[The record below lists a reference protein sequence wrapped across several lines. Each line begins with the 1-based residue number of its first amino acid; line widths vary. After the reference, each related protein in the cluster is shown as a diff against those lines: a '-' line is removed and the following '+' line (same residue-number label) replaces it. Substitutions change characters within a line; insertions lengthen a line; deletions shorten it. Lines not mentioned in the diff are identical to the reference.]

1 LTEILENVN
10 IIQVTFVTFGGINMS
25 ESKPRGGWFHKAS
38 PSSFEISD
46 AHLQK
51 TLGVKEMLALGIGTI
66 VSTAI
71 LTLPGIVAAK
81 HAGPAV
87 AISFVIAAV
96 VSGLAAFAYAEFASA
111 LPFAGSA
118 YSWANVVFG
127 EVFGWIAGWALL
139 AEYFIAVAFVA
150 SGWSANFKLF
160 LASHQLALPPAL
172 AGSFAAG
179 NGGVIDLSAL
189 FAVLIVTI
197 LLWRGTNT
205 TARVENVLV
214 IGKVLVILIFIGVG
228 LTAIHPANY
237 VPFIPAHKPGTDFGG
252 WQGIF
257 AGAAQIF
264 LAYIGFDSIAANSA
278 EAKDPKKTM
287 PRGIIGSLVI
297 ATILFVTVAL
307 VLVGMFHYSK
317 YANNAAPA
325 AWALLNSG
333 HEFTSN
339 LLSVVALVGMFT
351 AIIGMM
357 LAGSRLLYAFGRDGL
372 LPKFLGK
379 VNDKGLPNNALLVLS
394 VIAILI
400 GSVFSFTELAGL
412 ISAGTL
418 IAFIIVSLGVYALRP
433 REGKDIPVPGF
444 KMPLYPVLPALAALG
459 SGFIF
464 YQLDNQA
471 KLYAFGWFV
480 LGLII
485 YAAYGARHSK
495 ISR

>member
-1 LTEILENVN
+1 
-10 IIQVTFVTFGGINMS
+10 MS
-25 ESKPRGGWFHKAS
+25 DSKPRTGWLHKAS
-38 PSSFEISD
+38 PASFSHSD
-46 AHLQK
+46 AHLHK
-51 TLGVKEMLALGIGTI
+51 TLGVKDMLALGVGTI

-71 LTLPGIVAAK
+71 FTLPGIVAAD

-87 AISFVIAAV
+87 AISFVIAAI

-139 AEYFIAVAFVA
+139 AEDFIAVAFVA

-160 LASHQLALPPAL
+160 LASHNLVLPPAL

-179 NGGVIDLSAL
+179 NGGVIDISAL
-189 FAVLIVTI
+189 FAVLIVTV
-197 LLWRGTNT
+197 LLWRGTNS
-205 TARVENVLV
+205 TARVENILV
-214 IGKVLVILIFIGVG
+214 VGKVLVILIFIGVG
-228 LTAIHPANY
+228 LTAIHPGNY
-237 VPFIPAHKPGTDFGG
+237 TPFIPEHKPGTTFGG
-252 WQGIF
+252 WQGIV
-257 AGAAQIF
+257 AGASQIF

-278 EAKDPKKTM
+278 EAKDPKRTM
-287 PRGIIGSLVI
+287 PRGIIGSLVV
-297 ATILFVTVAL
+297 ATVLFVTVAL

-317 YANNAAPA
+317 YENNAAPA
-325 AWALLNSG
+325 AWALLQSG
-333 HEFTSN
+333 HGFTSN

-372 LPKFLGK
+372 LPSFLGD
-379 VNDKGLPNNALLVLS
+379 VNGKGLPNNALLALS
-394 VIAILI
+394 IIAILV

-418 IAFIIVSLGVYALRP
+418 IAFIIVSFGIYALRP
-433 REGKDIPVPGF
+433 REGKDIQEPGF
-444 KMPLYPVLPALAALG
+444 KMPFYPVLPALAALG

-464 YQLDNQA
+464 FNLDSQA

-480 LGLII
+480 IGLII
-485 YAAYGARHSK
+485 YAVYGARHSNLSK
-495 ISR
+495 

>member
-1 LTEILENVN
+1 
-10 IIQVTFVTFGGINMS
+10 MS
-25 ESKPRGGWFHKAS
+25 DSKPKTGWLRKAS
-38 PSSFEISD
+38 PANFSHSD
-46 AHLQK
+46 AHLHK
-51 TLGVKEMLALGIGTI
+51 TLGVKDMLALGVGTI

-71 LTLPGIVAAK
+71 FTLPGIVAAD

-87 AISFVIAAV
+87 AISFVIAAI

-160 LASHQLALPPAL
+160 LASHNLVLPPAL

-179 NGGVIDLSAL
+179 NGGVVDISAL
-189 FAVLIVTI
+189 FAVLIVTV
-197 LLWRGTNT
+197 LLWRGTSS
-205 TARVENVLV
+205 TARVENILV

-228 LTAIHPANY
+228 LTAIHPGNY
-237 VPFIPAHKPGTDFGG
+237 VPFIPDYKPGTTFGG
-252 WQGIF
+252 WQGIV
-257 AGAAQIF
+257 AGASQIF

-278 EAKDPKKTM
+278 EAKDPKRTM
-287 PRGIIGSLVI
+287 PRGIIGSLVV

-317 YANNAAPA
+317 YENNAAPA
-325 AWALLNSG
+325 AWALLQSG
-333 HEFTSN
+333 HGFTSN
-339 LLSVVALVGMFT
+339 LLSVVALIGMFT

-372 LPKFLGK
+372 LPSFLGD
-379 VNDKGLPNNALLVLS
+379 VNGKGLPNNALLALS
-394 VIAILI
+394 IIAILV
-400 GSVFSFTELAGL
+400 GSIFSFTELAGL

-418 IAFIIVSLGVYALRP
+418 IAFIIVSFGIYALRP
-433 REGKDIPVPGF
+433 REGKDIQEPGF
-444 KMPLYPVLPALAALG
+444 KMPFYPVLPALAALG

-464 YQLDNQA
+464 FNLDTQA

-485 YAAYGARHSK
+485 YAVYGARHSNLSK
-495 ISR
+495 

>member
-1 LTEILENVN
+1 
-10 IIQVTFVTFGGINMS
+10 MS

-71 LTLPGIVAAK
+71 FTLPGIVAAK

-480 LGLII
+480 IGLII

>member
-1 LTEILENVN
+1 
-10 IIQVTFVTFGGINMS
+10 MS

-71 LTLPGIVAAK
+71 FTLPGIVAAK

-264 LAYIGFDSIAANSA
+264 LAYIGFDSISANSA

>member
-1 LTEILENVN
+1 
-10 IIQVTFVTFGGINMS
+10 MS
-25 ESKPRGGWFHKAS
+25 DSKPKTGWLHKAS
-38 PSSFEISD
+38 PASFSHSD
-46 AHLQK
+46 AHLHK
-51 TLGVKEMLALGIGTI
+51 TLGVKDMLALGVGTI

-71 LTLPGIVAAK
+71 FTLPGIVAAD

-87 AISFVIAAV
+87 AISFVIAAI

-160 LASHQLALPPAL
+160 LASHNLVLPPAL

-179 NGGVIDLSAL
+179 NGGVIDISAL
-189 FAVLIVTI
+189 FAVLIVTV
-197 LLWRGTNT
+197 LLWRGTNS
-205 TARVENVLV
+205 TARVENILV
-214 IGKVLVILIFIGVG
+214 VGKVLVILIFIGVG
-228 LTAIHPANY
+228 LTAIHPGNY
-237 VPFIPAHKPGTDFGG
+237 SPFIPEYKPGTTFGG
-252 WQGIF
+252 WQGIV
-257 AGAAQIF
+257 AGASQIF

-278 EAKDPKKTM
+278 EAKDPKRTM
-287 PRGIIGSLVI
+287 PRGIIGSLVV
-297 ATILFVTVAL
+297 ATVLFVTVSL

-317 YANNAAPA
+317 YENNAAPA
-325 AWALLNSG
+325 AWALLQSG
-333 HEFTSN
+333 HGFTSN

-372 LPKFLGK
+372 LPSFLGD
-379 VNDKGLPNNALLVLS
+379 VNGKGLPNNALLALS
-394 VIAILI
+394 IIAILV

-418 IAFIIVSLGVYALRP
+418 IAFIIVSFGIYALRP
-433 REGKDIPVPGF
+433 REGKDIQEPGF
-444 KMPLYPVLPALAALG
+444 KMPFYPVLPALAALG

-464 YQLDNQA
+464 FNLDNQA

-480 LGLII
+480 IGLII
-485 YAAYGARHSK
+485 YAVYGARHSNLSK
-495 ISR
+495 

>member
-1 LTEILENVN
+1 
-10 IIQVTFVTFGGINMS
+10 MS

-71 LTLPGIVAAK
+71 FTLPGIVAAK

-418 IAFIIVSLGVYALRP
+418 IAFIIVSLGGYALRP

>member
-1 LTEILENVN
+1 
-10 IIQVTFVTFGGINMS
+10 MS

-71 LTLPGIVAAK
+71 FTLPGIVAAK

-237 VPFIPAHKPGTDFGG
+237 FPFIPAHKPGTDFGG

>member
-1 LTEILENVN
+1 
-10 IIQVTFVTFGGINMS
+10 MS

-71 LTLPGIVAAK
+71 FTLPGIVAAK

-351 AIIGMM
+351 AIIGMI

>member
-1 LTEILENVN
+1 
-10 IIQVTFVTFGGINMS
+10 MS
-25 ESKPRGGWFHKAS
+25 DSKPKTGWLHKAS
-38 PSSFEISD
+38 PASFSHSD
-46 AHLQK
+46 AHLHK
-51 TLGVKEMLALGIGTI
+51 TLGVKDMLALGVGTI

-71 LTLPGIVAAK
+71 FTLPGIVAAD

-87 AISFVIAAV
+87 AISFVIAAI

-160 LASHQLALPPAL
+160 LASHNLVLPPAL

-179 NGGVIDLSAL
+179 NGGVIDISAL
-189 FAVLIVTI
+189 FAVLIVTV
-197 LLWRGTNT
+197 LLWRGTNS
-205 TARVENVLV
+205 TARVENILV
-214 IGKVLVILIFIGVG
+214 VGKVLVILIFIGVG
-228 LTAIHPANY
+228 LTAIHPSNY
-237 VPFIPAHKPGTDFGG
+237 SPFIPEYKPGTTFGG
-252 WQGIF
+252 WQGIV
-257 AGAAQIF
+257 AGASQIF

-278 EAKDPKKTM
+278 EAKDPKRTM
-287 PRGIIGSLVI
+287 PRGIIGSLVV
-297 ATILFVTVAL
+297 ATVLFVTVAL

-317 YANNAAPA
+317 YENNAAPA
-325 AWALLNSG
+325 AWALLQSG
-333 HEFTSN
+333 HGFTSN

-372 LPKFLGK
+372 LPSFLGD
-379 VNDKGLPNNALLVLS
+379 VNGKGLPNNALLALS
-394 VIAILI
+394 IIAILV

-418 IAFIIVSLGVYALRP
+418 IAFIIVSFGIYALRP
-433 REGKDIPVPGF
+433 REGKDIQEPGF
-444 KMPLYPVLPALAALG
+444 KMPFYPVLPALAALG

-464 YQLDNQA
+464 FNLDNQA

-480 LGLII
+480 IGLII
-485 YAAYGARHSK
+485 YAVYGARHSNLSK
-495 ISR
+495 

>member
-1 LTEILENVN
+1 
-10 IIQVTFVTFGGINMS
+10 MS
-25 ESKPRGGWFHKAS
+25 DSKPKTGWLHKAS
-38 PSSFEISD
+38 PASFSHSD
-46 AHLQK
+46 AHLHK
-51 TLGVKEMLALGIGTI
+51 TLGVKDMLALGVGTI

-71 LTLPGIVAAK
+71 FTLPGIVAAD

-87 AISFVIAAV
+87 AISFVIAAI

-160 LASHQLALPPAL
+160 LASHNLVLPPAL

-179 NGGVIDLSAL
+179 NGGVVDISAL
-189 FAVLIVTI
+189 FAVLIVTV
-197 LLWRGTNT
+197 LLWRGTSS
-205 TARVENVLV
+205 TARVENILV

-228 LTAIHPANY
+228 LTAIHPGNY
-237 VPFIPAHKPGTDFGG
+237 VPFIPDYKPGTTFGG
-252 WQGIF
+252 WQGIV
-257 AGAAQIF
+257 AGASQIF

-278 EAKDPKKTM
+278 EAKDPKRTM
-287 PRGIIGSLVI
+287 PRGIIGSLVV

-317 YANNAAPA
+317 YENNAAPA
-325 AWALLNSG
+325 AWALLQSG
-333 HEFTSN
+333 HGFTSN
-339 LLSVVALVGMFT
+339 LLSVVALIGMFT

-372 LPKFLGK
+372 LPSFLGD
-379 VNDKGLPNNALLVLS
+379 VNGKGLPNNALLALS
-394 VIAILI
+394 IIAILV
-400 GSVFSFTELAGL
+400 GSIFSFTELAGL

-418 IAFIIVSLGVYALRP
+418 IAFIIVSFGIYALRP
-433 REGKDIPVPGF
+433 REGKDIQEPGF
-444 KMPLYPVLPALAALG
+444 KMPFYPVLPALAALG

-464 YQLDNQA
+464 YNLDNQA

-485 YAAYGARHSK
+485 YAVYGARHSNLSK
-495 ISR
+495 

>member
-1 LTEILENVN
+1 
-10 IIQVTFVTFGGINMS
+10 MS
-25 ESKPRGGWFHKAS
+25 DSKPKTGWLRKAS
-38 PSSFEISD
+38 PASFSHSD
-46 AHLQK
+46 AHLHK
-51 TLGVKEMLALGIGTI
+51 TLGVKDMLALGVGTI

-71 LTLPGIVAAK
+71 FTLPGIVAAD

-87 AISFVIAAV
+87 AISFVIAAI

-160 LASHQLALPPAL
+160 LASHNLVLPPAL

-179 NGGVIDLSAL
+179 NGGVVDISAL
-189 FAVLIVTI
+189 FAVLIVTV
-197 LLWRGTNT
+197 LLWRGTSS
-205 TARVENVLV
+205 TARVENILV

-228 LTAIHPANY
+228 LTAIHPGNY
-237 VPFIPAHKPGTDFGG
+237 VPFIPDYKPGTTFGG
-252 WQGIF
+252 WQGIV
-257 AGAAQIF
+257 AGASQIF

-278 EAKDPKKTM
+278 EAKDPKRTM
-287 PRGIIGSLVI
+287 PRGIIGSLVV

-317 YANNAAPA
+317 YENNAAPA
-325 AWALLNSG
+325 AWALLQSG
-333 HEFTSN
+333 HGFTSN
-339 LLSVVALVGMFT
+339 LLSVVALIGMFT

-372 LPKFLGK
+372 LPSFLGD
-379 VNDKGLPNNALLVLS
+379 VNGKGLPNNALLALS
-394 VIAILI
+394 IIAILV
-400 GSVFSFTELAGL
+400 GSIFSFTELAGL

-418 IAFIIVSLGVYALRP
+418 IAFIIVSFGIYALRP
-433 REGKDIPVPGF
+433 REGKDIQEPGF
-444 KMPLYPVLPALAALG
+444 KMPFYPVLPALAALG

-464 YQLDNQA
+464 YNLDNQA

-485 YAAYGARHSK
+485 YAVYGARHSNLSK
-495 ISR
+495 

>member
-1 LTEILENVN
+1 
-10 IIQVTFVTFGGINMS
+10 MS

-71 LTLPGIVAAK
+71 FTLPGIVAAK

-160 LASHQLALPPAL
+160 LSSHQLALPPAL

>member
-1 LTEILENVN
+1 
-10 IIQVTFVTFGGINMS
+10 MS

-71 LTLPGIVAAK
+71 FTLPGIVAAK

-237 VPFIPAHKPGTDFGG
+237 VPFIPANKPGTDFGG

-264 LAYIGFDSIAANSA
+264 LAYIGFDSIAASSA

-400 GSVFSFTELAGL
+400 GSVFSFNELAGL

>member
-1 LTEILENVN
+1 
-10 IIQVTFVTFGGINMS
+10 MS
-25 ESKPRGGWFHKAS
+25 DSKPKTGWLHKAS
-38 PSSFEISD
+38 PASFSHSD
-46 AHLQK
+46 AHLHK
-51 TLGVKEMLALGIGTI
+51 TLGVKDMLALGVGTI

-71 LTLPGIVAAK
+71 FTLPGIVAAD

-87 AISFVIAAV
+87 AISFVIAAI

-160 LASHQLALPPAL
+160 LASHNLVLPPAL
-172 AGSFAAG
+172 AGSFASG
-179 NGGVIDLSAL
+179 NGGVIDISAL
-189 FAVLIVTI
+189 FAVLIVTV
-197 LLWRGTNT
+197 LLWRGTNS
-205 TARVENVLV
+205 TARVENILV
-214 IGKVLVILIFIGVG
+214 VGKVLVILIFIGVG
-228 LTAIHPANY
+228 LTAIHPGNY
-237 VPFIPAHKPGTDFGG
+237 SPFIPEYKPGTTFGG
-252 WQGIF
+252 WQGIV
-257 AGAAQIF
+257 AGASQIF

-278 EAKDPKKTM
+278 EAKDPKRTM
-287 PRGIIGSLVI
+287 PRGIIGSLVV
-297 ATILFVTVAL
+297 ATVLFVTVAL

-317 YANNAAPA
+317 YENNAAPA
-325 AWALLNSG
+325 AWALLQSG
-333 HEFTSN
+333 HGFTSN

-372 LPKFLGK
+372 LPSFLGD
-379 VNDKGLPNNALLVLS
+379 VNGKGLPNNALLALS
-394 VIAILI
+394 IIAILV

-418 IAFIIVSLGVYALRP
+418 IAFIIVSFGIYALRP
-433 REGKDIPVPGF
+433 REGKDIQEPGF
-444 KMPLYPVLPALAALG
+444 KMPFYPVLPALAALG

-464 YQLDNQA
+464 FNLDNQA

-480 LGLII
+480 IGLII
-485 YAAYGARHSK
+485 YAVYGARHSNLSK
-495 ISR
+495 

>member
-1 LTEILENVN
+1 
-10 IIQVTFVTFGGINMS
+10 MS

-71 LTLPGIVAAK
+71 FTLPGIVAAK

-111 LPFAGSA
+111 LPFAGSV

>member
-1 LTEILENVN
+1 
-10 IIQVTFVTFGGINMS
+10 MS

-71 LTLPGIVAAK
+71 FTLPGIVAAK

-179 NGGVIDLSAL
+179 DGGVIDLSAL

>member
-1 LTEILENVN
+1 
-10 IIQVTFVTFGGINMS
+10 MS
-25 ESKPRGGWFHKAS
+25 DSKPRTGWLHKAS
-38 PSSFEISD
+38 PASFSHSD
-46 AHLQK
+46 AHLHK
-51 TLGVKEMLALGIGTI
+51 TLGVKDMLALGVGTI

-71 LTLPGIVAAK
+71 FTLPGIVAAD

-87 AISFVIAAV
+87 AISFVIAAI

-160 LASHQLALPPAL
+160 LASHNLVLPPAL

-179 NGGVIDLSAL
+179 NGGVIDISAL
-189 FAVLIVTI
+189 FAVLIVTV
-197 LLWRGTNT
+197 LLWRGTNS
-205 TARVENVLV
+205 TARVENILV
-214 IGKVLVILIFIGVG
+214 VGKVLVILIFIGVG
-228 LTAIHPANY
+228 LTAIHPGNY
-237 VPFIPAHKPGTDFGG
+237 SPFIPEYKPGTTFGG
-252 WQGIF
+252 WQGIV
-257 AGAAQIF
+257 AGASQIF

-278 EAKDPKKTM
+278 EAKDPKRTM
-287 PRGIIGSLVI
+287 PRGIIGSLVV
-297 ATILFVTVAL
+297 ATVLFVTVAL

-317 YANNAAPA
+317 YENNAAPA
-325 AWALLNSG
+325 AWALLQSG
-333 HEFTSN
+333 HGFTSN

-372 LPKFLGK
+372 LPSFLGD
-379 VNDKGLPNNALLVLS
+379 VNGKGLPNNALLALS
-394 VIAILI
+394 IIAILV

-418 IAFIIVSLGVYALRP
+418 IAFIIVSFGIYALRP
-433 REGKDIPVPGF
+433 REGKDIQEPGF
-444 KMPLYPVLPALAALG
+444 KMPFYPVLPALAALG

-464 YQLDNQA
+464 FNLDSQA

-480 LGLII
+480 IGLII
-485 YAAYGARHSK
+485 YAVYGARHSNLSK
-495 ISR
+495 

>member
-1 LTEILENVN
+1 
-10 IIQVTFVTFGGINMS
+10 MS

-71 LTLPGIVAAK
+71 FTLPGIVAAK

-228 LTAIHPANY
+228 LTAIHTANY

>member
-1 LTEILENVN
+1 
-10 IIQVTFVTFGGINMS
+10 MS

-71 LTLPGIVAAK
+71 FTLPGIVAAK

-433 REGKDIPVPGF
+433 REGKDIPVPSF

>member
-1 LTEILENVN
+1 
-10 IIQVTFVTFGGINMS
+10 MS
-25 ESKPRGGWFHKAS
+25 DSKPKTGWLHKAS
-38 PSSFEISD
+38 PASFSHSD
-46 AHLQK
+46 AHLHK
-51 TLGVKEMLALGIGTI
+51 TLDVKDMLALGVGTI

-71 LTLPGIVAAK
+71 FTLPGIVAAD

-87 AISFVIAAV
+87 AISFVIAAI

-160 LASHQLALPPAL
+160 LASHNLVLPPAL

-179 NGGVIDLSAL
+179 NGGVIDISAL
-189 FAVLIVTI
+189 FAVLIVTV
-197 LLWRGTNT
+197 LLWRGTNS
-205 TARVENVLV
+205 TARVENILV
-214 IGKVLVILIFIGVG
+214 VGKVLVILIFIGVG
-228 LTAIHPANY
+228 LTAIHPGNY
-237 VPFIPAHKPGTDFGG
+237 TPFIPEYKPGTTFGG
-252 WQGIF
+252 WQGIV
-257 AGAAQIF
+257 AGASQIF

-278 EAKDPKKTM
+278 EAKDPKRTM
-287 PRGIIGSLVI
+287 PRGIIGSLVV
-297 ATILFVTVAL
+297 ATVLFVTVAL

-317 YANNAAPA
+317 YENNAAPA
-325 AWALLNSG
+325 AWALLQSG
-333 HEFTSN
+333 HGFTSN

-372 LPKFLGK
+372 LPSFLGD
-379 VNDKGLPNNALLVLS
+379 VNGKGLPNNALLALS
-394 VIAILI
+394 IIAILV

-418 IAFIIVSLGVYALRP
+418 IAFIIVSFGIYALRP
-433 REGKDIPVPGF
+433 REGKDIQEPGF
-444 KMPLYPVLPALAALG
+444 KMPFYPVLPALAALG

-464 YQLDNQA
+464 FNLDNQA

-480 LGLII
+480 IGLII
-485 YAAYGARHSK
+485 YAVYGARHSNLSK
-495 ISR
+495 

>member
-1 LTEILENVN
+1 
-10 IIQVTFVTFGGINMS
+10 MS
-25 ESKPRGGWFHKAS
+25 DSKPKTGWLHKAS
-38 PSSFEISD
+38 PASFSHSD

-71 LTLPGIVAAK
+71 FTLPGIVAAD

-87 AISFVIAAV
+87 AISFIIAAV

-160 LASHQLALPPAL
+160 LASHHMVLPPVL

-179 NGGVIDLSAL
+179 HGGVVDISAL
-189 FAVLIVTI
+189 FAVLIVAV

-205 TARVENVLV
+205 TARVENTLV
-214 IGKVLVILIFIGVG
+214 VGKVLVILIFIGVG
-228 LTAIHPANY
+228 LTAIHPGNY
-237 VPFIPAHKPGTDFGG
+237 VPFIPAHKAGTSFGG
-252 WQGIF
+252 WQGIV
-257 AGAAQIF
+257 AGASQIF

-317 YANNAAPA
+317 YENNAAPA
-325 AWALLNSG
+325 AWALLQSG
-333 HEFTSN
+333 HPFTSN
-339 LLSVVALVGMFT
+339 LLSVVALIGMFT

-372 LPKFLGK
+372 LPSFLGK

-400 GSVFSFTELAGL
+400 GSIFSFTELAGL

-418 IAFIIVSLGVYALRP
+418 IAFIIVSIGIYALRP
-433 REGKDIPVPGF
+433 REGKDIQVPGF

-459 SGFIF
+459 SAFIF
-464 YQLDNQA
+464 YNLDNEA

-480 LGLII
+480 LGLVI
-485 YAAYGARHSK
+485 YAVYGSRHSK
-495 ISR
+495 LSK

>member
-1 LTEILENVN
+1 
-10 IIQVTFVTFGGINMS
+10 MS
-25 ESKPRGGWFHKAS
+25 DSKPKTGWLHKAS
-38 PSSFEISD
+38 PASFSHSD
-46 AHLQK
+46 AHLHK
-51 TLGVKEMLALGIGTI
+51 TLGVKDMLALGVGTI

-71 LTLPGIVAAK
+71 FTLPGIVAAD

-87 AISFVIAAV
+87 AISFVIAAI

-160 LASHQLALPPAL
+160 LASHNLVLPPAL

-179 NGGVIDLSAL
+179 NGGVIDISAL
-189 FAVLIVTI
+189 FAVLIVTV
-197 LLWRGTNT
+197 LLWRGTNS
-205 TARVENVLV
+205 TARVENILV
-214 IGKVLVILIFIGVG
+214 VGKVLVILIFIGVG
-228 LTAIHPANY
+228 LTAIHPGNY
-237 VPFIPAHKPGTDFGG
+237 SPFIPEYKPGTTFGG
-252 WQGIF
+252 WQGIV
-257 AGAAQIF
+257 AGASQIF

-278 EAKDPKKTM
+278 EAKDPKRTM
-287 PRGIIGSLVI
+287 PRGIIGSLVV
-297 ATILFVTVAL
+297 ATVLFVTVAL

-317 YANNAAPA
+317 YENNAAPA
-325 AWALLNSG
+325 AWALLQSG
-333 HEFTSN
+333 HGFTSN

-372 LPKFLGK
+372 LPSFLGD
-379 VNDKGLPNNALLVLS
+379 VNGKGLPNNALLALS
-394 VIAILI
+394 IIAILV

-418 IAFIIVSLGVYALRP
+418 IAFIIVSFGIYALRP
-433 REGKDIPVPGF
+433 REGKDIQQPGF
-444 KMPLYPVLPALAALG
+444 KMPFYPVLPALAALG

-464 YQLDNQA
+464 FNLDNQA

-480 LGLII
+480 IGLII
-485 YAAYGARHSK
+485 YAVYGARHSNLSK
-495 ISR
+495 

>member
-1 LTEILENVN
+1 
-10 IIQVTFVTFGGINMS
+10 MS

>member
-1 LTEILENVN
+1 
-10 IIQVTFVTFGGINMS
+10 MS
-25 ESKPRGGWFHKAS
+25 ELNKKTGWFHKAS
-38 PSSFEISD
+38 PVSFTESD
-46 AHLQK
+46 RHLRK

-71 LTLPGIVAAK
+71 FTLPGIVAAN

-87 AISFVIAAV
+87 AISFVIAAIV
-96 VSGLAAFAYAEFASA
+96 AGLAAFAYAEFASA

-160 LASHQLALPPAL
+160 LASHHLALPKAL
-172 AGSFAAG
+172 AGSFVAG
-179 NGGVIDLSAL
+179 NGGIIDISSL
-189 FAVLIVTI
+189 FAVLIVAI

-214 IGKVLVILIFIGVG
+214 IGKVAVILIFIAVG
-228 LTAIHPANY
+228 LTAIHPSNY
-237 VPFIPAHKPGTDFGG
+237 VPFIPAHKAGTEFGG
-252 WQGIF
+252 WTGIF
-257 AGAAQIF
+257 AGASQIF

-278 EAKDPKKTM
+278 EAKNPKKTM
-287 PRGIIGSLVI
+287 PRGIIGSLII

-307 VLVGMFHYSK
+307 VLVGMFPYSK
-317 YANNAAPA
+317 YADNAAPA
-325 AWALLNSG
+325 AWALLQSG
-333 HEFTSN
+333 HVFTSN
-339 LLSVVALVGMFT
+339 LLSIVALIGMFT

-372 LPKFLGK
+372 LPNFLGK
-379 VNDKGLPNNALLVLS
+379 VNDKGLPNNALLALS

-418 IAFIIVSLGVYALRP
+418 IAFMIVSLGIYALRP
-433 REGKDIPVPGF
+433 REGKDIQEPGF
-444 KMPLYPVLPALAALG
+444 KMPFYPVLPAVAALG

-464 YQLDNQA
+464 FEVVDQA
-471 KLYAFGWFV
+471 KIYAFGWFA
-480 LGLII
+480 LGLIC
-485 YAAYGARHSK
+485 YARY
-495 ISR
+495 

>member
-1 LTEILENVN
+1 
-10 IIQVTFVTFGGINMS
+10 MS

-51 TLGVKEMLALGIGTI
+51 TLGVREMLALGIGTI

-71 LTLPGIVAAK
+71 FTLPGIVAAK